1 MRVSDDLEQ
10 YRKRARNCLD
20 MARTLADRRRK
31 LIALDMAQ
39 AWLKLAEQAEKNRTA
54 DIVYET
60 PPRPESPRPDR
71 S

>member
-1 MRVSDDLEQ
+1 MRAFDDLEQ
-10 YRKRARNCLD
+10 YRKRARHCLD
-20 MARTLADRRRK
+20 AARTLTDRRRK

-60 PPRPESPRPDR
+60 PPRPHSPQPDR
-71 S
+71 C